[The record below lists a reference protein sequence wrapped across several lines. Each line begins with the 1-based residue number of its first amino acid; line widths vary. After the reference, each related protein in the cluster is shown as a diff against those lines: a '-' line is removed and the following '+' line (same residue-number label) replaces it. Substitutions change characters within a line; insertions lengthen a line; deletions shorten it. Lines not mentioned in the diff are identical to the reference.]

1 MSDLLAAAAR
11 ALGAPEAVVRRSAE
25 ARAKA
30 TGATIEA
37 VLGAW
42 AGGGESPAAPPA
54 PAGVAAPTPES
65 PGSEEAAA
73 PPAPASPPEAPT
85 SAPAPAPAPAA
96 PLPASPSVGPP
107 PSPPVLTGRRESPW
121 LVLTGAVGLLV
132 VALLVGFVA
141 PALPAEGNGVS
152 TSAVPFTQAARDG
165 RGVYLAAGC
174 AACHT
179 QMVRPLVADAGLGG
193 VTLADSNQVLGVR
206 RYGPDLTHV
215 GSRRES
221 ADLRLV
227 LEGAGGHPSYAALAE
242 ADLDSLIA
250 YLSESA

>member
-42 AGGGESPAAPPA
+42 AGGGEAPAAPPA

-65 PGSEEAAA
+65 PVSDPPAA
-73 PPAPASPPEAPT
+73 PPVTAPEAST
-85 SAPAPAPAPAA
+85 SAPAPGPAPVA
-96 PLPASPSVGPP
+96 PLPARPPVGPP

-152 TSAVPFTQAARDG
+152 TSAIPFTQAAREG

-206 RYGPDLTHV
+206 RYGPDLAHV

-221 ADLRLV
+221 ADLRAV
-227 LEGAGGHPSYAALAE
+227 LEGVGGHPSYAGLPE
-242 ADLDSLIA
+242 ADLERLIA
-250 YLSESA
+250 YLNESA